1 MNKKNEVIATLDLGT
16 TKVTVLVTEVNE
28 AGLSVLGVGTAESEG
43 LRKGM
48 VISIGKTVEAIR
60 KAKHDAEQMSGCMIS
75 EVIAG
80 VGGAHIVGVNNHG
93 MITTKHNEIHKADVK
108 RVLDAAAVLSMP
120 MDRELM
126 NVLPAQYVVD
136 EHDGIKD
143 PVGMSGVR
151 VEVEAHLITA
161 ARTALD
167 NVTKCA
173 ERSGLRIAE
182 FVANPLASALAVLE
196 DNERELGVVVMDLGG
211 GSGDLTVW
219 VNGSLLHTSVIGAGG
234 NLVTQDIAT
243 GLRTPIA
250 CAENLKV
257 KHGAACGRLLNE
269 GETIDV
275 PDVGGRPDK
284 ELSRHVLTE
293 IIEPRTI
300 EIFGLVR
307 REIQKTGFD
316 DLLAGGLVLTG
327 GAAQMPGMAEL
338 GDEILNMPVR
348 VGVPREVKGLTSIMG
363 NPSLSTAYGLAV
375 YAALQHRTEIPW
387 PMQPVRKVK
396 GHNGIGGW
404 LRRVAGFLF

>member
-1 MNKKNEVIATLDLGT
+1 MNRKNEVIATLDLGT
-16 TKVTVLVTEVNE
+16 TKVTVLVTEVGE

-93 MITTKHNEIHKADVK
+93 MITTKHNEIHKADVR

-120 MDRELM
+120 LDRELM
-126 NVLPAQYVVD
+126 NVLPSQYVVD

-151 VEVEAHLITA
+151 VEVETHLITA

-167 NVTKCA
+167 NITKCA
-173 ERSGLRIAE
+173 ERSGLRIVE

-196 DNERELGVVVMDLGG
+196 DNERELGVVVLDLGG

-234 NLVTQDIAT
+234 NLITQDIAT

-250 CAENLKV
+250 CAEDLKV
-257 KHGAACGRLLNE
+257 KHGVACGRLLAD

-327 GAAQMPGMAEL
+327 GAARMPGLAEL

-348 VGVPREVKGLTSIMG
+348 VGVPRDVRGLTSIMG
-363 NPSLSTAYGLAV
+363 NPALSTPYGLAV
-375 YAALQHRTEIPW
+375 YAALHHHHEIPW
-387 PMQPVRKVK
+387 PMQPVRNVK
-396 GHNGIGGW
+396 SKSGVAGW
-404 LRRVAGFLF
+404 IRKVAGFLF